1 MNWNSFGIFG
11 YLGLLVSFGAL
22 ACWIWHSRKPS
33 RRVVQLGFI
42 LAVAALVLAKVNSS
56 THVNRIQPDLSEQIA
71 QSQALQKAAEAKLL
85 QERGEEVADVRFAE
99 DQSGEHLDL
108 AGMDEAEL
116 KRLEKLKQA
125 AAPAAPREKRERG
138 ATATEDTSLETMIG
152 GGEQSK
158 GVEVEVPD
166 EKEIGPSA
174 IMSEADLLLANRLD
188 HWNLNF
194 TRILLGLGVLGLFF
208 DYLRR
213 ANIYQLATLPMPFP
227 TSWRQS
233 FTPLPPVVMR
243 PEPPRR
249 DLVAELA
256 WLVRRGDVFVYLTT
270 DPKSA
275 AAVPATFK
283 SGFLKRRPVDVIRVE
298 GKILTDDFIFE
309 ALWFGRAC
317 FVVDSKERADDILR
331 RFVFLLE
338 ERRKLRARVRRNVH
352 VVCEKDTQPS
362 GEVRDTIARLASATG
377 FSLFLSGADRSGPV
391 S

>member
-22 ACWIWHSRKPS
+22 ACWIWHSKKPS
-33 RRVVQLGFI
+33 RRVVQLGFL
-42 LAVAALVLAKVNSS
+42 LAVAAFVLAKVNSS

-138 ATATEDTSLETMIG
+138 ASAAEDTSLEAMIG

-166 EKEIGPSA
+166 EEEIGPSA

-213 ANIYQLATLPMPFP
+213 ANIYQLATLPLPFP

-243 PEPPRR
+243 PAPARR

-256 WLVRRGDVFVYLTT
+256 WLVRRGDVFLYLTT

-275 AAVPATFK
+275 AAVPKTLK
-283 SGFLKRRPVDVIRVE
+283 TGFLKRRPIDVIRAE

-317 FVVDSKERADDILR
+317 FVVDSKERADRILR

-338 ERRKLRARVRRNVH
+338 ERRKLRARPRRNVH
-352 VVCEKDTQPS
+352 VVCETDTQPPE
-362 GEVRDTIARLASATG
+362 EVRDSFARLASATG
-377 FSLFLSGADRSGPV
+377 FSLFLSGADHSAPV